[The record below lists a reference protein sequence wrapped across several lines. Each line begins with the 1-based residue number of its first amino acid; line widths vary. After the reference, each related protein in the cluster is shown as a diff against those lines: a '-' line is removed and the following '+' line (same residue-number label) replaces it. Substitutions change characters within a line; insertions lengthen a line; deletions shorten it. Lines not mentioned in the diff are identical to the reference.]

1 MDNQTFIFIYAKDGK
16 IKSLTLEEAKKVEKT
31 LQKDGWKHVQTL
43 DACTFLD
50 YLYNECDDNEKII
63 ELKQLVK
70 IS

>member
-1 MDNQTFIFIYAKDGK
+1 MEQSFVFVYTKDGK
-16 IKSLTLEEAKKVEKT
+16 IRCLSLDGTRKT
-31 LQKDGWKHVQTL
+31 QDKLQKEGWKHVQTL

-50 YLYNECDDNEKII
+50 YLYNKCDDTEKII